1 MNRRDAL
8 KSLLVLSGSA
18 AVYGSDRFLT
28 GTINSPNLSVE
39 TRFTP
44 ELLALAEEI
53 AETIIPATADSGG
66 AKAAK
71 LGVFMQEIVSL
82 YYSPEEQALFF
93 AGLDRVQADA
103 VARFQKDFVEL
114 AESERTAI
122 LMGYETGETPA
133 DYRALKQLTTWGY
146 FSSEIGMTQARAFLP
161 IPTRYE
167 GDLPLKTGQK
177 AWAY

>member
-28 GTINSPNLSVE
+28 GAINPPELAVE

-53 AETIIPATADSGG
+53 AETIIPATTDSGG
-66 AKAAK
+66 AKDAK
-71 LGVFMQEIVSL
+71 LGIFMQEIVSL
-82 YYSPEEQALFF
+82 YYSSEEQALFF
-93 AGLDRVQADA
+93 AGLDRVQADGA
-103 VARFQKDFVEL
+103 AQFQQNFVDL
-114 AESERTAI
+114 ADVERTAI
-122 LMGYETGETPA
+122 LMGYETGEIPA
-133 DYRALKQLTTWGY
+133 GYRAIKQLTTWGY
-146 FSSEIGMTQARAFLP
+146 FSSEVGMTEARAFLP

-167 GDLPLKTGQK
+167 GDLPLKPGQK

>member
-28 GTINSPNLSVE
+28 GAINSPDFALE
-39 TRFTP
+39 DRFTP
-44 ELLALAEEI
+44 GLLALAEEI
-53 AETIIPATADSGG
+53 AETIIPATTESGG
-66 AKAAK
+66 AKDAE

-93 AGLDRVQADA
+93 DGLDRVQADA
-103 VARFQKDFVEL
+103 THQFQQDFVDL
-114 AESERTAI
+114 AEAERTAI

-133 DYRALKQLTTWGY
+133 EYRALKQLTTWGY
-146 FSSEIGMTQARAFLP
+146 FSSEVGMTQARAFLP
-161 IPTRYE
+161 IPARYE
-167 GDLPLKTGQK
+167 GDLPLKPGQK